1 MRKSIRKMVLIR
13 VAAALA
19 SVLLFSVMMTVNII
33 RVDRT
38 QEASA
43 QANALLDRAQKA
55 EAAHYKW
62 SSGLSNALYAGAE
75 FTGSIDPTSC
85 ILGQWLYGEAGTYGR
100 MIEKRKETGK

>member
-1 MRKSIRKMVLIR
+1 MRSLYDFILEERRCKPMRKSIRKMVLIR

-55 EAAHYKW
+55 EA
-62 SSGLSNALYAGAE
+62 
-75 FTGSIDPTSC
+75 TS
-85 ILGQWLYGEAGTYGR
+85 
-100 MIEKRKETGK
+100 